1 MARNALQ
8 VLDDLGLLDPDTLLF
23 ISEHANENAGEHPQ
37 GDGAQRSNGFAN
49 TGSTAFEAT
58 FGLEIAA
65 IAPDSTPVEPD
76 VTGGAPS
83 LSTANG
89 WSHTNLSSGHSNTPV
104 EAGHITLLE
113 PMLFGAKGSPGPPEG
128 KGGGGS
134 GGGEVTGVYDDYFSG
149 SDEDDKSINPGL
161 TDGFDIWLDFK
172 GSDWTVDL
180 QQAFI
185 NAADYFTTIITVDI
199 GGGGSYRGKVIDD
212 LYVTA
217 ELKAIDG
224 TGGILGQAGPTAVW
238 TANELTAAGKM
249 QFDVA
254 DANTFFDKGLWDD
267 IVTHE
272 LMHVLGFGTLWE
284 FGTRDLV
291 DGTNYIG
298 TAGVDAY
305 EAWAGDTN
313 INFIPVEEDGGGG
326 TAGGHWDEG
335 AHAGDL
341 DDTVTVDSNELMTG
355 YINDNS
361 YVKDDGV
368 LVAATNDA
376 NYLSEFSVMSLADLG
391 YAVTYQD
398 YIYDNPL
405 EVA

>member
-128 KGGGGS
+128 KGGGGGGKD

-149 SDEDDKSINPGL
+149 SDLDDKSINPGL
-161 TDGFDIWLDFK
+161 TLGFDIWLDFK

-185 NAADYFTTIITVDI
+185 DAANYFTTIITEDI

-238 TANELTAAGKM
+238 TANDLTAAGKM

-267 IVTHE
+267 IITHE
-272 LMHVLGFGTLWE
+272 LMHVLGFGTLWD
-284 FGTRDLV
+284 FGIHDLV
-291 DGTNYIG
+291 NGEQYTGANALVAYQD
-298 TAGVDAY
+298 AVDQNA
-305 EAWAGDTN
+305 T
-313 INFIPVEEDGGGG
+313 FIPVETDGGSG
-326 TAGGHWDEG
+326 TAGGHWNEILADYSKDPDG
-335 AHAGDL
+335 L
-341 DDTVTVDSNELMTG
+341 DNELMTG
-355 YINDNS
+355 FIDN
-361 YVKDDGV
+361 
-368 LVAATNDA
+368 T
-376 NYLSEFSVMSLADLG
+376 NYLSEFSVMVLADLG
-391 YAVTYQD
+391 YDVEYQD
-398 YIYDNPL
+398 YPYDSYVDGEL
-405 EVA
+405 LIA